1 MARILIVDDDPAI
14 QEILAAYLATEG
26 HTVIKAV
33 SGDAAPPLM
42 GKADL
47 AILDWMLPG
56 LSGLEIAAEA
66 RARGLELPILMLS
79 ARSEEEDKLRGL
91 DIGVD
96 DYVVKPF
103 SPREVLARV
112 RALLRR
118 VGVRHQTR
126 SGELLI
132 EARQRRVTLS
142 AEAVELSRLEY
153 DLLITL
159 AQHPGLV
166 WSRER
171 LLERLWDSSPPGS
184 SRVVDV
190 HITSLRKKLSD
201 DPERPR
207 YIETVRGV
215 GYRFKDELA

>member
-1 MARILIVDDDPAI
+1 MARVLIVDDDPAI
-14 QEILAAYLATEG
+14 QEILSAYLSAEG
-26 HTVIKAV
+26 HTVSEAS
-33 SGDAAPPLM
+33 SGDAALPLLAR
-42 GKADL
+42 ADL

-56 LSGLEIAAEA
+56 LSGLEVAAEA
-66 RARGLELPILMLS
+66 RAQGLALPILMLS

-91 DIGVD
+91 DSGID

-118 VGVRHQTR
+118 VGVRHETR
-126 SGELLI
+126 SGELRLDT
-132 EARQRRVTLS
+132 RSRRVTLS
-142 AEAVELSRLEY
+142 GEVVELSRLEY
-153 DLLITL
+153 DLLVTL

-171 LLERLWDSSPPGS
+171 LLERIWDGSLPGS

-201 DPERPR
+201 DPEDPS

-215 GYRFKDELA
+215 GYRFRDEA

>member
-14 QEILAAYLATEG
+14 QEILSAYLLTEG
-26 HTVIKAV
+26 HTVTEAS
-33 SGDAAPPLM
+33 SGDAALPLM
-42 GKADL
+42 ARADL

-56 LSGLEIAAEA
+56 LSGLEVAAEA
-66 RARGLELPILMLS
+66 RAQGLELPILMLS

-91 DIGVD
+91 DIGID

-118 VGVRHQTR
+118 VGVRHETR
-126 SGELLI
+126 SGELKLDT
-132 EARQRRVTLS
+132 RSRRVTLS
-142 AEAVELSRLEY
+142 GEVIELSRLEY
-153 DLLITL
+153 DLLVTL

-171 LLERLWDSSPPGS
+171 LLERIWESSLPGS

-201 DPERPR
+201 DPEHPS

-215 GYRFKDELA
+215 GYRFRDES

>member
-26 HTVIKAV
+26 HTVLSAV
-33 SGDAAPPLM
+33 SGDAALPLM
-42 GKADL
+42 GSADL

-56 LSGLEIAAEA
+56 FSGLEVAAEA

-91 DIGVD
+91 AIGID

-112 RALLRR
+112 RVLLRR
-118 VGVRHQTR
+118 VGVRHETR
-126 SGELLI
+126 SGELSLD
-132 EARQRRVTLS
+132 ARSRRVTLS
-142 AEAVELSRLEY
+142 GEVIELSRLEY

-171 LLERLWDSSPPGS
+171 LLERLWDNSLPGS

-201 DPERPR
+201 DPEHPR

-215 GYRFKDELA
+215 GYRFKDELV

>member
-1 MARILIVDDDPAI
+1 MARILIVDDDLAI
-14 QEILAAYLATEG
+14 QELLSAYLLTEG
-26 HTVIKAV
+26 HTVIKAS
-33 SGDAAPPLM
+33 SGDAALPLM
-42 GKADL
+42 ARADL

-56 LSGLEIAAEA
+56 LDGLEVAAEA

-91 DIGVD
+91 DTGID

-118 VGVRHQTR
+118 VGVRYETR
-126 SGELLI
+126 SGELQLDT
-132 EARQRRVTLS
+132 RSRRVVLS
-142 AEAVELSRLEY
+142 GEVVELSRLEY
-153 DLLITL
+153 DLLVTL

-171 LLERLWDSSPPGS
+171 LLERIWDGSLPSS

-201 DPERPR
+201 DPKHPS

-215 GYRFKDELA
+215 GYRFRNEA